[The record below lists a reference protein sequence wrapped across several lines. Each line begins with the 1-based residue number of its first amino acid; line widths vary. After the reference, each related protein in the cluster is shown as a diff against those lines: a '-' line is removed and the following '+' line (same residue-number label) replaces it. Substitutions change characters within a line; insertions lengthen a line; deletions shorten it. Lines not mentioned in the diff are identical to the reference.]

1 VILEGNYFAAGLY
14 DGVSIAKVMA
24 AKAFL
29 WIRVGLLQQL
39 DRAPADRWYV
49 CAVAPQAEASVARR
63 AEELSITT
71 YYPTGR
77 KYVRAR
83 RRRVVVMEP
92 RQTPA
97 MPGYVFVHGAHFS
110 NFRRDFDAPEAVPHC
125 IGWLNG
131 ADGPEPVSSGQIAEL
146 RQRASTGEFD
156 AVVEAQGRYWA
167 PRWLRPRAKVRITA
181 GALTG
186 QFGEFWRMT
195 TARRV
200 QLWVQMLGQLT
211 LAEVD
216 LDAVAR
222 AR

>member
-1 VILEGNYFAAGLY
+1 
-14 DGVSIAKVMA
+14 M
-24 AKAFL
+24 
-29 WIRVGLLQQL
+29 QQL
-39 DRAPADRWYV
+39 DRAPADSWYV
-49 CAVAPQAEASVARR
+49 CAVAPQAEAKVARR

-71 YYPTGR
+71 YYPTGC
-77 KYVRAR
+77 KYVRSR

-97 MPGYVFVHGAHFS
+97 MPGYVFVQGEHFA
-110 NFRRDFDAPEAVPHC
+110 NFRRDFDAPNAVANC
-125 IGWLNG
+125 IGWLSG
-131 ADGPEPVSSGQIAEL
+131 ADGPEPVSSGQIDEL
-146 RQRASTGEFD
+146 RQRAAAGEYD
-156 AVVEAQGRYWA
+156 AVEAQGRYYA
-167 PRWLRPRAKVRITA
+167 PRWLRPKAKVRITA

-195 TARRV
+195 AAKRV

-216 LDAVAR
+216 LDAIAR